1 MSLKG
6 YSALCLLALAGCAT
20 DQPVYNSAAYVDP
33 GVAQCQAAMRGRP
46 LTTPS
51 PTTGA
56 TWGDINRLNNQAMN
70 ERAAAI
76 NLCAT
81 DPQAYLKPLPW
92 ESAASPPSA
101 DGHQS
106 TTCFYQNGTMICP

>member
-1 MSLKG
+1 MKPRG

-20 DQPVYNSAAYVDP
+20 DRQVSNSAAYVDP
-33 GVAQCQAAMRGRP
+33 GVAQCQAVMRTRP
-46 LTTPS
+46 MTTPS

-56 TWGDINRLNNQAMN
+56 TWGDVNRLTSQALN

-92 ESAASPPSA
+92 ESSAPSQPTDA
-101 DGHQS
+101 NRPAV
-106 TTCFYQNGTMICP
+106 CFYQNGVLVCP